1 MDNNQYKQL
10 NEQYLVDLTAKEGLK
25 ALRGGVYYEVLQSGD
40 GDRRPNPRSKV
51 TCHYKGML
59 INGKV
64 FDSSYKRNAP
74 ATFRV
79 NMLISG
85 FQIALVNMCVGD
97 HWRVYIPASMGY
109 GANAIGDIPAYSTLI
124 FEIELLEVM
133 G

>member
-1 MDNNQYKQL
+1 MDTQYKQI
-10 NEQYLVDLTAKEGLK
+10 NEQFMTDLTAKEELM
-25 ALRGGVYYEVLQSGD
+25 ALRGGVYYEVLQSGE
-40 GDRRPNPRSKV
+40 GDKQPNPRSKV

-64 FDSSYKRNAP
+64 FDSSYRRNTP

-85 FQIALVNMCVGD
+85 FQIALVNMRVGD
-97 HWRVYIPASMGY
+97 HWRVYIPASKGY
-109 GANAIGDIPAYSTLI
+109 GNNAVGEIPAHSTLI
-124 FEIELLEVM
+124 FEILLLDVQ

>member
-10 NEQYLVDLTAKEGLK
+10 NEQYMTDLATKENLK

-40 GDRRPNPRSKV
+40 GDRQPNPRSKV

-85 FQIALVNMCVGD
+85 FQIALVNMHVGD
-97 HWRVYIPASMGY
+97 HWRVYIPASKGY
-109 GANAIGDIPAYSTLI
+109 GDQAVGEIPAHSTLI
-124 FEIELLEVM
+124 FEIELLEVV

>member
-1 MDNNQYKQL
+1 MDNQYKQI
-10 NEQYLVDLTAKEGLK
+10 NEQFMTDLTAKEGLK

-40 GDRRPNPRSKV
+40 GDRQPNPRSKV

-64 FDSSYKRNAP
+64 FDSSWQRNVP

-97 HWRVYIPASMGY
+97 HWRVYIPASKGY
-109 GANAIGDIPAYSTLI
+109 GESAVGEIPANSTLI
-124 FEIELLEVM
+124 FEILLLEVQ

>member
-1 MDNNQYKQL
+1 MDANQYKQI
-10 NEQYLVDLTAKEGLK
+10 NEQYMTDLTAKEGLR

-40 GDRRPNPRSKV
+40 GDRQPNPRSKV

-64 FDSSYKRNAP
+64 FDSSWQRNAP

-85 FQIALVNMCVGD
+85 FQIALVNMHVGD
-97 HWRVYIPASMGY
+97 HWRVYIPASKGY
-109 GANAIGDIPAYSTLI
+109 GENAVGEIPANSTLI
-124 FEIELLEVM
+124 FEILLLEVQ
-133 G
+133 

>member
-1 MDNNQYKQL
+1 MDNQYKQI
-10 NEQYLVDLTAKEGLK
+10 NEQYLIDLTAKEGLK
-25 ALRGGVYYEVLQSGD
+25 ALRGGVYYEVLQSGN
-40 GDRRPNPRSKV
+40 GDRQPNPRSKV

-64 FDSSYKRNAP
+64 FDSSWQRNAP

-97 HWRVYIPASMGY
+97 HWRVYIPASKGY
-109 GANAIGDIPAYSTLI
+109 GENAVGEIPANSTLI
-124 FEIELLEVM
+124 FEILLLEVQ

>member
-10 NEQYLVDLTAKEGLK
+10 NEQFLTDLATKENLK
-25 ALRGGVYYEVLQSGD
+25 ALRGGAYYEVLQSGD
-40 GDRRPNPRSKV
+40 GDRQPNPRSKV
-51 TCHYKGML
+51 TCHYKGMF

-85 FQIALVNMCVGD
+85 FQIALVNMHVGD
-97 HWRVYIPASMGY
+97 HWRVYIPASKGY
-109 GANAIGDIPAYSTLI
+109 GDQSVGEIPAHSTLI

>member
-1 MDNNQYKQL
+1 MDNQYKKI
-10 NEQYLVDLTAKEGLK
+10 NEQYLIDLTAKEGLK

-40 GDRRPNPRSKV
+40 GNRQPNPRSKV

-64 FDSSYKRNAP
+64 FDSSWQRNAP

-97 HWRVYIPASMGY
+97 HWRVYIPASKGY
-109 GANAIGDIPAYSTLI
+109 GENAVGEIPANSTLI
-124 FEIELLEVM
+124 FEILLLEVQ

>member
-1 MDNNQYKQL
+1 MDNQYKKI
-10 NEQYLVDLTAKEGLK
+10 NEQYLIDLTAKEGLK

-40 GDRRPNPRSKV
+40 GNRQPNPRSKV

-64 FDSSYKRNAP
+64 FDSSWQRNAP

-97 HWRVYIPASMGY
+97 HWRVYIPALKGY
-109 GANAIGDIPAYSTLI
+109 GENAVGEIPANSTLI
-124 FEIELLEVM
+124 FEILLLEVQ

>member
-1 MDNNQYKQL
+1 MDNQYKKI
-10 NEQYLVDLTAKEGLK
+10 NEQYLIDLTAKEGLK

-40 GDRRPNPRSKV
+40 GGRQPNPRSKV

-64 FDSSYKRNAP
+64 FDSSWQRNAP

-97 HWRVYIPASMGY
+97 HWRVYIPALKGY
-109 GANAIGDIPAYSTLI
+109 GENAVGEIPANSTLI
-124 FEIELLEVM
+124 FEILLLEVQ

>member
-1 MDNNQYKQL
+1 MDNQYKKI
-10 NEQYLVDLTAKEGLK
+10 NEQYLIDLTAKEGLK

-40 GDRRPNPRSKV
+40 GDRQPNPRSKV

-64 FDSSYKRNAP
+64 FDSSWQRNAP

-97 HWRVYIPASMGY
+97 HWRVYIPALKGY
-109 GANAIGDIPAYSTLI
+109 GENAVGEIPANSTLI
-124 FEIELLEVM
+124 FEILLLEVQ

>member
-1 MDNNQYKQL
+1 MDNQYKKI
-10 NEQYLVDLTAKEGLK
+10 NEQYLIDLTAKEGLK

-40 GDRRPNPRSKV
+40 GDRQPNPRSKV

-64 FDSSYKRNAP
+64 FDSSWQRNAP
-74 ATFRV
+74 AKFRV

-97 HWRVYIPASMGY
+97 HWRVYIPASKGY
-109 GANAIGDIPAYSTLI
+109 GENAVGEIPANSTLI
-124 FEIELLEVM
+124 FEILLLEVQ